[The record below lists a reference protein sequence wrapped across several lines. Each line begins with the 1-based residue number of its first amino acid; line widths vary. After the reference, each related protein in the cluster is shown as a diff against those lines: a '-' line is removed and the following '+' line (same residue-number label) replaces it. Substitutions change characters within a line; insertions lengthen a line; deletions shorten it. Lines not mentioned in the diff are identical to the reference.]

1 MSTKLSKEDEFLLS
15 RKKEIL
21 ANVETKNQFL
31 DFLIASL
38 PKNILN
44 NFDDNIDLLQALER
58 RATIRLTVNN
68 VPPNVAKVG
77 MYLKLICYLGMKDV
91 GAAVL
96 E

>member
-31 DFLIASL
+31 DFLIEKL
-38 PKNILN
+38 PKEILK

-68 VPPNVAKVG
+68 VAPNVAKIG
-77 MYLKLICYLGMKDV
+77 MYLKLICFLGMKAP
-91 GAAVL
+91 GAAL

>member
-1 MSTKLSKEDEFLLS
+1 MLNQLSKEDEFLLS

-31 DFLIASL
+31 DFLIEKL
-38 PKNILN
+38 PKDILK

-58 RATIRLTVNN
+58 RTTLRLTVNN
-68 VPPNVAKVG
+68 IPPNVAKVG
-77 MYLKLICYLGMKDV
+77 MYLKLVCFLGMKDP
-91 GAAVL
+91 GAAL